1 MHQPKAR
8 RRLPDLRAYVPGI
21 RRTALLALACN
32 GALEL
37 SQLTQVQGYPWRFK
51 TPWFALLF
59 LVGSLVVWAVVGLV
73 HAVVGRFWVTAVLV
87 GSATGVVAFADVEKM
102 RLRREPLLPSDW
114 RFVGDPGFLLTM
126 VGRQTLVALALGA
139 VLVGTAAV
147 LAARRW
153 RARRPASPARRPPGT
168 GRSRLALR
176 LVTFVLCLGFL
187 HYVTDFNAPGNAARA
202 AYDALGASWR
212 SWSQERN
219 YVGNGFVAGTLYN
232 LHVPP
237 MKPPAGYGPA
247 TMARIAARYTAA
259 ARAINASRSRPG
271 LRGVNVVTV
280 LSESFSDPSR
290 LHGVHPADDPIPLTR
305 ALMRRTT
312 SGSMLAQ
319 NVGGGTANME
329 FEALTGMS
337 VSLFPAQLGVPYQMV
352 VPRYAH
358 FPSAVRWLEAEG
370 HRAVAIHPFTTEM
383 YRRREVYRSFG
394 FDAFVHDT
402 TMHDPVRIGH
412 DAYISDRSAFGEA
425 LRNLRESRD
434 PLYLN
439 VVTMQNH
446 MPYRGRYDDPLE
458 VRGPDGKPMS
468 DIGQYARGLTY
479 TDQALHGFLQGVRH
493 LDEPT
498 VVVFY
503 GDHLP
508 GVYPDSVF
516 EDNTARAM
524 HQPPFLVWGSFPGF
538 RRQEPV
544 TSPIF
549 FMDLA
554 LERADATVPPYYA
567 LLHRLRQHV
576 AAMDG
581 GMMFDA
587 HGHRLRPRTLPA
599 AARRALRDYRLVQ
612 YDLSFGK
619 RYTEQ
624 AMFRDVR

>member
-1 MHQPKAR
+1 MRQPTSP
-8 RRLPDLRAYVPGI
+8 RRLPDLRAYLPGF

-37 SQLTQVQGYPWRFK
+37 TQLTQVEGYPWRFK
-51 TPWFALLF
+51 TPWFPVLF
-59 LVGSLVVWAVVGLV
+59 LLSSLVLWSVVALV
-73 HAVVGRFWVTAVLV
+73 HAVVGRFWVTAVLAV
-87 GSATGVVAFADVEKM
+87 TATGVLAFADVEKM
-102 RLRREPLLPSDW
+102 RLRGEPLLPSDW
-114 RFVGDPGFLLTM
+114 RFVGDPGFLLSM
-126 VGRQTLVALALGA
+126 VGRQVLLVVALGA
-139 VLVGTAAV
+139 LVVGAVAV

-153 RARRPASPARRPPGT
+153 RDRRLLSSARRPPGT
-168 GRSRLALR
+168 RRSRFAVR
-176 LVTFVLCLGFL
+176 LVTIVLCLGFL

-202 AYDALGASWR
+202 TYDAFGASWR

-232 LHVPP
+232 LDVPP
-237 MKPPAGYGPA
+237 MKPPPGYGPA
-247 TMARIAARYTAA
+247 TMARIVSRYTAA
-259 ARAINASRSRPG
+259 AREINASRSRPG
-271 LRGVNVVTV
+271 MRGVNVVTI
-280 LSESFSDPSR
+280 LSESFSDPGR
-290 LHGVHPADDPIPLTR
+290 LRGVHPAQDPIPLTR

-329 FEALTGMS
+329 FETLTGMS
-337 VSLFPAQLGVPYQMV
+337 ASLFPAQLGVPYQMV
-352 VPRYAH
+352 VPRYAS
-358 FPSAVRWLEAEG
+358 FPSAVRWLKGEG

-402 TMHDPVRIGH
+402 TMHDPGRVGH
-412 DAYISDRSAFGEA
+412 NAYISDQSAFSEA
-425 LRNLRESRD
+425 LRNLRTAHD

-446 MPYRGRYDDPLE
+446 MPYGGRYDDPLD
-458 VRGPDGKPMS
+458 VRGPDGKPME

-479 TDQALHGFLQGVRH
+479 TDRALHGFLDGLRR
-493 LDEPT
+493 LDKPT

-508 GVYPDSVF
+508 GVYPGSVS
-516 EDNTARAM
+516 EDNTERAM
-524 HQPPFLVWGSFPGF
+524 HQTPFLVWANFAGPHL
-538 RRQEPV
+538 QEPV

-554 LERADATVPPYYA
+554 LERADADVPPYYA
-567 LLHRLRQHV
+567 LLHRLRQQV
-576 AAMDG
+576 SAMDG

-587 HGHRLRPRTLPA
+587 HGHRVRPSALAR
-599 AARRALRDYRLVQ
+599 AARRLLRDYRLVQ

-619 RYTEQ
+619 RYSEEP
-624 AMFRDVR
+624 MFRDVR

>member
-1 MHQPKAR
+1 MRQPTSR
-8 RRLPDLRAYVPGI
+8 RRLPGLRAYLPGV

-37 SQLTQVQGYPWRFK
+37 SQLTQVEGYPWRFK
-51 TPWFALLF
+51 TPWFPLLF
-59 LVGSLVVWAVVGLV
+59 LLSSLVLWSVVALV
-73 HAVVGRFWVTAVLV
+73 HAVVGRFWLTAVLV
-87 GSATGVVAFADVEKM
+87 ATATGVVAFADLEKM

-114 RFVGDPGFLLTM
+114 RFIGDPGFLVSM
-126 VGRQTLVALALGA
+126 VGRQVLLVLGLGFAVVGA
-139 VLVGTAAV
+139 VAV
-147 LAARRW
+147 VAVRRW
-153 RARRPASPARRPPGT
+153 RGRRPPAPARRLPGT
-168 GRSRLALR
+168 RRSRFALR
-176 LVTFVLCLGFL
+176 LLTIVLCLGFL
-187 HYVTDFNAPGNAARA
+187 HYVTDFNARGNAARA
-202 AYDALGASWR
+202 TYDALGASWR

-219 YVGNGFVAGTLYN
+219 YVGNGFLAGTLYN
-232 LHVPP
+232 LDVPP
-237 MKPPAGYGPA
+237 MRRPPGYGPA
-247 TMARIAARYTAA
+247 TMARIVARYTAA

-271 LRGVNVVTV
+271 LRGVNVVTI
-280 LSESFSDPSR
+280 LSESFSDPGR
-290 LHGVHPADDPIPLTR
+290 LRGVRPAEDPIPLTR

-352 VPRYAH
+352 VPRRAG
-358 FPSAVRWLEAEG
+358 FPSAVRWLKSEG

-383 YRRREVYRSFG
+383 YRRREVYHSFG

-402 TMHDPVRIGH
+402 TMHSPRRLGH
-412 DAYISDRSAFGEA
+412 HGYISDRSAFSEA
-425 LRNLRESRD
+425 LRNLRGAKD
-434 PLYLN
+434 PLLLN

-446 MPYRGRYDDPLE
+446 MPYGGRYDDPLD
-458 VRGPDGKPMS
+458 VRGPGGKPMD

-479 TDQALHGFLQGVRH
+479 TDRALHGFLDGLRH
-493 LDEPT
+493 LGEPT

-516 EDNTARAM
+516 EDNTARAL
-524 HQPPFLVWGSFPGF
+524 HQTPFLVWASFAGP

-567 LLHRLRQHV
+567 MLHLLRQQV
-576 AAMDG
+576 PAMDG
-581 GMMFDA
+581 GMTFDA
-587 HGHRLRPRTLPA
+587 RGHLVRGTALPA
-599 AARRALRDYRLVQ
+599 DARRLMRDYRLVQ
-612 YDLSFGK
+612 YDLSFGS
-619 RYTEQ
+619 RYSEEP
-624 AMFRDVR
+624 MFRDVR